1 MQVILP
7 FSKDDFFVQARW
19 AEVWYSVLRHM
30 GSVTS
35 VKLFAVFK
43 GMVIFWLSAFVLTA
57 CSAGQDAHQTR
68 AANGDLREETVS
80 VHELPSFLDGQSEG
94 VRLVYQAAA
103 LSNDLL
109 ERIPCYCGCGKSAG
123 HQSSLHCFVHAYRE
137 DGSVIWDDHGTR
149 CGVCLEIAA
158 ESIRLRQ
165 EGKSVQEIREYIDE
179 KYRDGYAEP
188 TPTPMPS

>member
-1 MQVILP
+1 LDVLHRHC
-7 FSKDDFFVQARW
+7 KDGVH
-19 AEVWYSVLRHM
+19 EVATMNKTVVMKGFCSIGL
-30 GSVTS
+30 
-35 VKLFAVFK
+35 LVFL
-43 GMVIFWLSAFVLTA
+43 LSA